1 MGADTGAEPCDPD
14 RLSRAVP
21 WSERIQSTES
31 PTTRQNQN
39 RGGMMRLAI
48 AGKGGAGKTTLTAT
62 LARLLARRGRHVNAV
77 DDDPNPNLSVA
88 LGLDEKARSGL
99 RRVPREE
106 VMEERVDS
114 LGN

>member
-1 MGADTGAEPCDPD
+1 
-14 RLSRAVP
+14 
-21 WSERIQSTES
+21 
-31 PTTRQNQN
+31 
-39 RGGMMRLAI
+39 MMRLAI

-114 LGN
+114 LGNATLHLTRPFEEIVRDYGARGPDDVNVLTMTGLLGAGKG